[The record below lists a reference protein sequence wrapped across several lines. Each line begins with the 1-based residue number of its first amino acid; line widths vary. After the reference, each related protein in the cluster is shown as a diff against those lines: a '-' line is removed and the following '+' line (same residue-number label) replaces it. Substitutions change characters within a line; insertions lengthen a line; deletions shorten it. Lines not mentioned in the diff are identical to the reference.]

1 MRKNVVQKLL
11 TLNRQ
16 FYRQMAEPF
25 ARSRR
30 FIQPG
35 FLQMLDHLPD
45 PCPALLDV
53 GCGDGRLGRFLLE
66 KERVSRY
73 HGLDFSAPLLKLA
86 VAQTSELAQGAAEF
100 TQRDISQ
107 AGCLADLGQFDAVA
121 CLATLQHLPG
131 RANRIRLLREMADQL
146 SPNGRIILSN
156 WQFYDNARQQRK
168 LLDWSLVKL
177 SEADVEPGD
186 YLLSWRRGGHG
197 RRYVAYI
204 DQAETEKLAAEAGLV
219 CLTHF
224 RADGKE
230 GDLNLYTV
238 LAVSATDVKT

>member
-16 FYRQMAEPF
+16 FYREMAEPF
-25 ARSRR
+25 ARSRH

-35 FLQMLDHLPD
+35 FLQLAAYLPD
-45 PCPALLDV
+45 PCQNLFDV

-66 KERVSRY
+66 KERVAHY
-73 HGLDFSAPLLKLA
+73 HGVDFSAPLLKLA
-86 VAQTSELAQGAAEF
+86 AAQTPGGEF
-100 TQRDISQ
+100 AQRDISRSD
-107 AGCLADLGQFDAVA
+107 CLADLGRFDAVA

-131 RANRIRLLREMADQL
+131 RANRLRLLQAMADSL
-146 SPNGRIILSN
+146 NPDGRIILSN
-156 WQFYDNARQQRK
+156 WQFYENVRQRRK
-168 LLDWSLVKL
+168 VLDWSAVNL
-177 SEADVEPGD
+177 SPNDVEPGD
-186 YLLSWRRGGHG
+186 FLLSWRRGGSGH
-197 RRYVAYI
+197 RYVAHI

-219 CLTHF
+219 CLAHF

-238 LAVSATDVKT
+238 MARIEAV